1 MNAVTIVIE
10 TKIVLLVLTMCV
22 LFVLALT
29 AKMFQSQLQG
39 MNTDSFQPAG
49 EARIIKADDIYECL
63 ACGKQYTAEAMY
75 DHENVCDKIEEY
87 LKQKDLMT

>member
-1 MNAVTIVIE
+1 MKLVIIHVIE
-10 TKIVLLVLTMCV
+10 IKTALSVLTMYVIDVIV
-22 LFVLALT
+22 LI
-29 AKMFQSQLQG
+29 AKMYQ
-39 MNTDSFQPAG
+39 NSFQPAG
-49 EARIIKADDIYECL
+49 EVSIIKADDIYECL

>member
-1 MNAVTIVIE
+1 MTSVLNA
-10 TKIVLLVLTMCV
+10 
-22 LFVLALT
+22 T
-29 AKMFQSQLQG
+29 AKTVEMFQSQLQG

-75 DHENVCDKIEEY
+75 DHEGVCDKIEEY

>member
-1 MNAVTIVIE
+1 MTSVLNA
-10 TKIVLLVLTMCV
+10 
-22 LFVLALT
+22 T
-29 AKMFQSQLQG
+29 AKTVEMFQSQLQG

-75 DHENVCDKIEEY
+75 DHEDVCDKIEEY

>member
-1 MNAVTIVIE
+1 MNVDTIVIE
-10 TKIVLLVLTMCV
+10 TKIVLLVPTMCV
-22 LFVLALT
+22 LFVHALT
-29 AKMFQSQLQG
+29 AKMFQIRLQG

-75 DHENVCDKIEEY
+75 DHEDVCDKIEEY

>member
-1 MNAVTIVIE
+1 MNVDTIVIE
-10 TKIVLLVLTMCV
+10 TKIVLLVPTMCV
-22 LFVLALT
+22 LFVHALT
-29 AKMFQSQLQG
+29 AKMFQIRLQG

-75 DHENVCDKIEEY
+75 DHEDVCDKIEEY
-87 LKQKDLMT
+87 LKSKST

>member
-1 MNAVTIVIE
+1 MDISAIE
-10 TKIVLLVLTMCV
+10 TK
-22 LFVLALT
+22 T
-29 AKMFQSQLQG
+29 AKSVQMTSVLNATAKTVEMFQSQLQG

-87 LKQKDLMT
+87 LKAKATSKSQ

>member
-1 MNAVTIVIE
+1 
-10 TKIVLLVLTMCV
+10 
-22 LFVLALT
+22 
-29 AKMFQSQLQG
+29 

-75 DHENVCDKIEEY
+75 DHEDVCDKIEEY

>member
-22 LFVLALT
+22 LFVHAPT

-39 MNTDSFQPAG
+39 MNTDSFQPVREQEGHGA
-49 EARIIKADDIYECL
+49 AAQLNDSPL
-63 ACGKQYTAEAMY
+63 P
-75 DHENVCDKIEEY
+75 
-87 LKQKDLMT
+87 